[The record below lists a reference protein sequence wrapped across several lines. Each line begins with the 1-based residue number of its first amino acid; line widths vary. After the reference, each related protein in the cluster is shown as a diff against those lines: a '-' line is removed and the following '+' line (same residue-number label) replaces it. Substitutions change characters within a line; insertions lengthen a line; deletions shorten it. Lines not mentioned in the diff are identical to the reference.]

1 MAIAI
6 RGSATS
12 ATNANVGANG
22 SLSCAKPTGVITG
35 DVMLA
40 QVTRNDDTLT
50 AQSGW
55 VLIDDTV
62 GGTAGTDHFMTG
74 WWYKVAT
81 SGDSSTSSYSWSKS
95 GSGSGSPVAITI
107 VAYSGVDNTSPIGGS
122 SAVGYTT
129 HAEPLSTGTCTSSG
143 TSLTIWGRACRV
155 TSSPSTLLTFTGGA
169 GSTEL
174 KDVGIF
180 SGGTVSYSHVMY
192 AATSEST
199 GNAAALSITA
209 SKTETN
215 NTTMVLTLVE
225 PAPVLNASADSAD
238 ATGTANTPT
247 IELDPSA
254 SSASSTGAA
263 ADAVGSTG
271 AAANAGAGSTTAY
284 DATVSFSNQATPDVA
299 TEAVAAYDAT
309 VATTFTVD
317 VATTATSAAFEAGGV
332 PGVNASAALAT
343 VSTSAADG
351 TVTLASSPTADVAA
365 ASTTSNAATNTLT
378 SSPNADVATAT
389 TASQD
394 ASGQAQ
400 VAIAYFGSTTG
411 FVAGGNTLNVS
422 TPASIPAGAVIV
434 LCAGGFCASA
444 TPTPSGTGWTLVD
457 TQATGS
463 ARFWTWVKV
472 AAGGE
477 GTITV
482 TMDGNSLFGGGGCS
496 VYTGVDTS
504 NPVVAHNAAVW
515 AGVDHSSLTSP
526 SVNNTGVGTE
536 CAVFTG
542 AFYNGATSHG
552 QTTPT
557 NMTQAFEAG
566 DSSEASTFTYYRLN
580 APTGSQSYSTTA
592 TGGQTDWYGGD
603 GLLFLKQQSGVS
615 VNSGASAATTAAQD
629 ATTTLTS
636 SPSADVAQPTA
647 SALDAVALVSTVTG
661 VATEAI
667 QAYDAT
673 VLVGPDANVAQA
685 SSTGQDASTF
695 SDASATAGAPNG
707 TTAGQDATASLASS
721 PGADSGSSTA
731 TAYDVVALVSSNG
744 EASPTTAD
752 AQGAALGA
760 TADAQV
766 LSDSSPTTTDAHDA
780 SVTTVEVADAPA
792 DVAPTTAAALDASVG
807 ITFSAIGA
815 SSHAGALDTSPPA
828 EVHVFAA
835 DAIPGLGASADASG
849 STATAY
855 DAFPGID
862 AQVFAGVATAA
873 ASGQQSA
880 TSGSACFALADTAT
894 AQVTAYGALG
904 FGFIVTATDN
914 YTYSVPSES
923 RTETIERESRVY
935 TPRGDWN
942 DADAILA

>member
-74 WWYKVAT
+74 WWYKVAGG
-81 SGDSSTSSYSWSKS
+81 SEPSTYSWTKTAA
-95 GSGSGSPVAITI
+95 GGGSPVVITI

-122 SAVGYTT
+122 SAHGYTSQG
-129 HAEPLSTGTCTSSG
+129 EPLSTGTCTSSG
-143 TSLTIWGRACRV
+143 TSLTIWGRGARRST
-155 TSSPSTLLTFTGGA
+155 TSNSIITFTATGA
-169 GSTEL
+169 TEL
-174 KDVGIF
+174 KDVGIW
-180 SGGTVSYSHVMY
+180 SGGSVAYSHVMY
-192 AATSEST
+192 AATAEAT
-199 GNAAALSITA
+199 GNASALGITA
-209 SKTETN
+209 SPTTADTN

-225 PAPVLNASADSAD
+225 PAPVLDASADSAG
-238 ATGTANTPT
+238 ATGTANAPT

-254 SSASSTGAA
+254 SSASSTGSA

-317 VATTATSAAFEAGGV
+317 VATTATSAAFDAGGV

-343 VSTSAADG
+343 ASTSAADG
-351 TVTLASSPTADVAA
+351 TVTLTSSPTASVAT

-378 SSPNADVATAT
+378 SSPTADVATAS

-400 VAIAYFGSTTG
+400 VAIAYFGSGTG

-482 TMDGNSLFGGGGCS
+482 TMDGNALFGGGGCS

-526 SVNNTGVGTE
+526 SVNNTGIGTE

-542 AFYNGATSHG
+542 AFYNGATGHG

-566 DSSEASTFTYYRLN
+566 DSNEASTFTYYRLN
-580 APTGSQSYSTTA
+580 APTGSQSYSTST
-592 TGGQTDWYGGD
+592 TGGQSDWYGGD

-629 ATTTLTS
+629 ATTSLTS

-673 VLVGPDANVAQA
+673 VLVGPAANVAQA

-707 TTAGQDATASLASS
+707 TAAGQDATASLASS

-752 AQGAALGA
+752 AQGAALDA
-760 TADAQV
+760 TADVQV
-766 LSDSSPTTTDAHDA
+766 LSGSSPTTADAHDA
-780 SVTTVEVADAPA
+780 TVATVEVADAPA
-792 DVAPTTAAALDASVG
+792 EVAPATATALDASVG
-807 ITFSAIGA
+807 ITFSALGA
-815 SSHAGALDTSPPA
+815 SSHAGALDTAPPA

-835 DAIPGLGASADASG
+835 DAIPGLGSSADTSG